1 MSPVKKPS
9 VKEMLD
15 IKSVAIVGASVKMGY
30 YWAHSMLQWD
40 HDFKVW
46 LVSKSEGE
54 ALGHKIYPSVNAIPE
69 NIDYAIVRV
78 PHQFVPSVIGECA
91 AKGAKGFT
99 VFTSGYSELGTEE
112 GRQREREL
120 AELVYSLPIRVLG
133 PNCMGLTYPKLGF
146 AFMPT
151 VKRSIGDVG
160 FLSQSGGIAIATYTV
175 GAEGGIGFSKV
186 FSFGNQ
192 IDIKPKEIVD
202 YFIDD
207 DETNVVGMYLEGSQE
222 ARELLYS
229 LRELSSKKPVVALK
243 GGRSSEG
250 SRAAS
255 SHTGALA
262 GSNQIW
268 SAAFR
273 QANIP
278 TVGTIEELVATLAVF
293 AQCPKPK
300 SPRIG
305 LVAISGGTS
314 VIYTDLCIEAG
325 LGVPPTS
332 KETLEKL
339 DPLIKDVGT
348 GLTNPIDLA
357 ADYYQDQTMSEV
369 VRIAGSDPRFD
380 SLILEADVHNIHQV
394 ATIMGALDVIDGF
407 WEAMAEAGAD
417 VMTNQK
423 KPVLVAIP
431 DFAYHESRTD
441 AWEIFVKHN
450 LPVFRSMEEAVHAL
464 SRAWHYYERR
474 DARAQGRVGREDDR

>member
-1 MSPVKKPS
+1 
-9 VKEMLD
+9 MLD
-15 IKSVAIVGASVKMGY
+15 IQSVAIVGASMKMGY

-40 HDFKVW
+40 HDLRVW
-46 LVSKSEGE
+46 LVSKRTGE
-54 ALGHKIYPSVNAIPE
+54 ALGHTIYPTVHDIPE
-69 NIDYAIVRV
+69 KIDYAIVRV
-78 PHQFVPSVIGECA
+78 PYPYVPEIIRDCTE
-91 AKGAKGFT
+91 KGAKGFT

-112 GRQREREL
+112 GRQREEEL
-120 AELVYSLPIRVLG
+120 SQLVNSLPIRVLG
-133 PNCMGLTYPKLGF
+133 PNCMGLCYPKLGF

-175 GAEGGIGFSKV
+175 GAEGGIGFSKL

-192 IDIKPKEIVD
+192 MDIKPKEIVD

-207 DETNVVGMYLEGSQE
+207 DETSVVGMYLEGSPQ
-222 ARELLYS
+222 ARDLLFS
-229 LRELSSKKPVVALK
+229 LRELASTKPVVALK

-273 QANIP
+273 QANIA
-278 TVGTIEELVATLAVF
+278 TVGTIEDLVATLAVF
-293 AQCPKPK
+293 AQCPIPK

-314 VIYTDLCIEAG
+314 VVYTDLCIEAG
-325 LGVPPTS
+325 LKVPPTS
-332 KETLEKL
+332 KETIEKL

-348 GLTNPIDLA
+348 GLTNPIDMA

-369 VRIAGSDPRFD
+369 VRVAGSDPRFD

-417 VMTNQK
+417 VMRNQK

-431 DFAYHESRTD
+431 DFAYHESRAD

-450 LPVFRSMEEAVHAL
+450 LPVFRSMAEAIHAL
-464 SRAWHYYERR
+464 SRAWDYYERR
-474 DARAQGRVGREDDR
+474 DARSGAKSA